1 MNEKKRR
8 GHTRFLKVEKL
19 GRPPIVSIIEAQ
31 TRGCGLLIQ
40 GHAKHLAGDP
50 GLDDFKDAVH
60 EL

>member
-1 MNEKKRR
+1 MKKKEEV
-8 GHTRFLKVEKL
+8 TQDFWKLKKL